1 MFDKTAG
8 LLYGAAI
15 STSAT
20 SQLVDFHSFFA
31 FNALSG
37 MTGPIVSATL
47 SLYNPAGGHSSS
59 ETSEM
64 LTIDGFSGNLSTLE
78 AGGRVPGECNAL
90 ASGTVFATQS
100 VSVANNK
107 ERLRNRLS
115 EREHRQSVRL
125 RRVSGWDPS

>member
-8 LLYGAAI
+8 LGLAI

-31 FNALSG
+31 CNALSG

-47 SLYNPAGGHSSS
+47 SLYNPAGGHASS

-90 ASGTVFATQS
+90 TAPELQSTFFAIAILAGFL
-100 VSVANNK
+100 VLARRPGV
-107 ERLRNRLS
+107 
-115 EREHRQSVRL
+115 REIKSRQICA
-125 RRVSGWDPS
+125 